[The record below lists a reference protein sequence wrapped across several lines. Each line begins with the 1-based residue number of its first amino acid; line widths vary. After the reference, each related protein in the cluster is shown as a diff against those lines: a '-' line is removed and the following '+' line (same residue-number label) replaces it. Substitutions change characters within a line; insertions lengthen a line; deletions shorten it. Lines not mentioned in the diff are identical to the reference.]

1 MSQRPTGTKGGVIL
15 IGVGLLFVALSFGEQ
30 PDRINLAPHRFYT
43 EADRDEFQSVKE
55 HVFNLKKG
63 LGGATDSDAENNLA
77 SDASSGAEVD
87 GHVQSEAN
95 NSADALAAAIA
106 DLDALKQKQVDAF
119 RNQDN
124 LSLLLK
130 SIGIA
135 CLAVG
140 AMLLMRVSRAKRR
153 AQNVDSLVRGESAS
167 Q

>member
-77 SDASSGAEVD
+77 SDAQAGSEID
-87 GHVQSEAN
+87 GHVQPAAN
-95 NSADALAAAIA
+95 ESADALAAAEA
-106 DLDALKQKQVDAF
+106 HLASLKQMQ
-119 RNQDN
+119 
-124 LSLLLK
+124 
-130 SIGIA
+130 IE
-135 CLAVG
+135 
-140 AMLLMRVSRAKRR
+140 
-153 AQNVDSLVRGESAS
+153 AQNRLIMLPKFHL
-167 Q
+167 